1 MKRITMANFRNQ
13 NNHRETINNKD
24 LNPAKNKNSDL
35 KDSPRDE
42 EKLRNEETTIEMP
55 EVKDI
60 PGQEH
65 VRVPYI
71 GEMADTTISS
81 SDEEGEGL
89 LDQLN
94 EEEEDEEIIRMGT
107 EADVTRTDVEML
119 KSGASHYPSKDED
132 QLVDAS
138 MDNVDFDGEPLNE
151 KGFGITTRT
160 GSDLDVPG
168 AEQDD
173 DMEENGEEDE
183 ENNEYS
189 LGSEDNE
196 QSEER
201 TT

>member
-1 MKRITMANFRNQ
+1 MANTRNQ
-13 NNHRETINNKD
+13 KDQREGINNKD
-24 LNPAKNKNSDL
+24 LNPAKNKTPDL

-42 EKLRNEETTIEMP
+42 EKLRNEESTIDMP

-65 VRVPYI
+65 VRVPYL

-81 SDEEGEGL
+81 ADEEGEGL
-89 LDQLN
+89 LDELDQK
-94 EEEEDEEIIRMGT
+94 EEEDDDDELIKMGT
-107 EADVTRTDVEML
+107 EADVTSEDIEML
-119 KSGASHYPSKDED
+119 RSGDTYYPSKDED
-132 QLVDAS
+132 KLVEAS

-151 KGFGITTRT
+151 KGFGITMRT

-173 DMEENGEEDE
+173 ELEKEGEEDE

-196 QSEER
+196 QSEEH